1 MRKIRAIRDA
11 WKTRDISDEKKKLAF
26 TRTYSPAE
34 YQHLQMGFIP
44 DEMEDKWFIYMEK
57 DCLYFHHS
65 WTGICVYQ
73 VCLKRSKD
81 GYEVIETW
89 VNRDPEQ
96 YTNTDDQRDITSL
109 NLLIDRFLIGKKDT
123 LPTKSN

>member
-1 MRKIRAIRDA
+1 MRKIRATRDT
-11 WKTRDISDEKKKLAF
+11 WKTRAIPDEKKNLAF

-34 YQHLQMGFIP
+34 YQRLQMGFIP

-57 DCLYFHHS
+57 DWLYFHRS
-65 WTGICVYQ
+65 WTGICIYQ
-73 VCLKRSKD
+73 VCLKRAKG

-96 YTNTDDQRDITSL
+96 YTNADDQRDIASL

-123 LPTKSN
+123 STHEE

>member
-1 MRKIRAIRDA
+1 MGKLRANRDS
-11 WKTRDISDEKKKLAF
+11 WKTRDMPDEKKRLTF
-26 TRTYSPAE
+26 TRAYSPTE
-34 YQHLQMGFIP
+34 YRHLQMGFVP

-57 DCLYFHHS
+57 DWLYFHRS

-73 VCLKRSKD
+73 VRLARAKG

-96 YTNTDDQRDITSL
+96 YTNTDDQRDIASL
-109 NLLIDRFLIGKKDT
+109 NLLIDRFLIGKKNA
-123 LPTKSN
+123 PPHEE